1 MSIVISSFEEITA
14 FCTSIYCI
22 NCAKQQIKK
31 VYYMFLERTLDLIQK
46 KGITKNKLLTD
57 LHLSKNSFLN
67 WSERGNIPSAEV
79 VQKIADYLDVPLDYL
94 LGRTDDSN
102 QKPGETN
109 IRFDEFEFAMHNET
123 KDLSDDDKNMLL
135 DMARI
140 LKNRIMEKN
149 NSKE

>member
-1 MSIVISSFEEITA
+1 
-14 FCTSIYCI
+14 
-22 NCAKQQIKK
+22 
-31 VYYMFLERTLDLIQK
+31 MFLERTLDLIQK

-94 LGRTDDSN
+94 MGRTDDPN

-109 IRFDEFEFAMHNET
+109 IRFDEFSYAMYNES
-123 KDLSDDDKNMLL
+123 KELSDSDKQRLLTFARMLK
-135 DMARI
+135 DSSGDT
-140 LKNRIMEKN
+140 NDY
-149 NSKE
+149 